1 MTMQRVWVA
10 VVSVWALLGIVAV
23 LAWTYR
29 PVPALPQATP
39 QTLVVK
45 GANGKQQLVVVQSA
59 AAGPAH
65 ATTHTSGA
73 PR

>member
-10 VVSVWALLGIVAV
+10 VLTVWALLGIVAV

-29 PVPALPQATP
+29 PAGSLAQATP

-45 GANGKQQLVVVQSA
+45 GANGKQQLVVLQPA
-59 AAGPAH
+59 ATGPAH

>member
-1 MTMQRVWVA
+1 MQRVWIAVA
-10 VVSVWALLGIVAV
+10 SVWAMLALVAV

-29 PVPALPQATP
+29 PAASLPQAVP

-45 GANGKQQLVVVQSA
+45 GANGKQHLVVLQPSA
-59 AAGPAH
+59 VGPTH